1 MRQPWDRSQRFP
13 VITAGGEFGTSLSS
27 KSERFLHNSC
37 KPGVLCHAYCIRDLP
52 SPKCGCCG
60 WLAFPEGEI
69 MKSKAELQFLP
80 SPAAGVQK
88 RLQGVEFV
96 LVPASIRNKGTK
108 QCKLKTCFTSRR
120 LRQSF
125 SSGIRA
131 SLCILEGCGTT

>member
-1 MRQPWDRSQRFP
+1 
-13 VITAGGEFGTSLSS
+13 
-27 KSERFLHNSC
+27 
-37 KPGVLCHAYCIRDLP
+37 
-52 SPKCGCCG
+52 
-60 WLAFPEGEI
+60 

-88 RLQGVEFV
+88 RLLGVGFV

-108 QCKLKTCFTSRR
+108 QGKLKTCITSRR

-125 SSGIRA
+125 SSGTRA